1 MARVQ
6 TNIHFDEKT
15 WAELDADCAAAGL
28 SRSEGVNFLA
38 NKLLASREYIIG
50 KDQAEDV
57 LPKAVYLDYEVMQQ
71 LDDIGGDKQRSALIR
86 EAYRRYKD
94 DLRALKAEDKGVLHQ
109 VILETTQEL
118 IDKVDTMAA
127 GDESRS
133 AVIRRAIVKLIENK
147 EKITDVK
154 KAPAEIRRKIHIYM
168 SEVKQLQDLQKE
180 LKDSLGVKP
189 SRHDLINLAIER
201 M

>member
-15 WAELDADCAAAGL
+15 WSELDADCAAAGL

-38 NKLLASREYIIG
+38 NKLLASRVYIIG

-118 IDKVDTMAA
+118 IDKVDSMAVA
-127 GDESRS
+127 DESRS
-133 AVIRRAIVKLIENK
+133 AVIRRAVVKLIENK
-147 EKITDVK
+147 DKIREIK
-154 KAPAEIRRKIHIYM
+154 KTPAEVRRKIHIYS